1 MFERE
6 NLNRVSHTPTRSIS
20 QVETRKGKKRRA
32 TLLSAA
38 KSEFQ
43 KKLETMVQQMNASQD
58 SKMESLHDEYVVFWC
73 LSSVSVREN
82 HSNTLK

>member
-6 NLNRVSHTPTRSIS
+6 NFNLVSHTPTRSIS

-82 HSNTLK
+82 HSNILK

>member
-1 MFERE
+1 MF
-6 NLNRVSHTPTRSIS
+6 LTLQHAQYHTPTRSIS

-82 HSNTLK
+82 HSNILK

>member
-1 MFERE
+1 MFEHE

-73 LSSVSVREN
+73 VRVVLVFERITQT
-82 HSNTLK
+82 H